1 MSTTKPLPTIAD
13 VERMAADR
21 HMHGVVN
28 AYIMAKAYAQTWRE
42 RVEPIRRDVLRLI
55 GATYADKHGRRTG
68 PISNPKHAWLM
79 SDEQHREWC
88 AELDHE
94 YRSRGWLD
102 KSDDIGVCPALKAE
116 ELERQAARAVLLAA
130 SEYVDILEPDAL
142 LCAGIEKYREGV
154 RIVCGLIVNH
164 STYRRPKIGGAA

>member
-1 MSTTKPLPTIAD
+1 MTTTATPTID
-13 VERMAADR
+13 DLKRMAEDR
-21 HMHGVVN
+21 RMHTVVN
-28 AYIMAKAYAQTWRE
+28 TYIMAKAYTRAWRE
-42 RVEPIRRDVLRLI
+42 RVEPIQRDMLKMI
-55 GATYADKHGRRTG
+55 GAVYADRHGRRTG
-68 PISNPKHAWLM
+68 PITDPRHSWLM